1 MEGNQKKGM
10 SKGCLI
16 GLIVA
21 GVIIVLLV
29 VGFITCYIYKDDLAK
44 MGVVTVINGFKT
56 ELASQPVEGV
66 DTVQFNAL
74 ADAFIAK
81 FNEDKIDYNKYA
93 DFFQQ
98 LQTMTSSKEIT
109 ADNVVKLEKMMVD
122 YYPDLAGYLP
132 EPEVPDSLIPEEEAT
147 PDDEI

>member
-21 GVIIVLLV
+21 AVIVVIIIIA
-29 VGFITCYIYKDDLAK
+29 GITCYLYKDDLAK

-56 ELASQPVEGV
+56 EMANDPVEGV

-74 ADAFIAK
+74 TDAFITK
-81 FNEDKIDYNKYA
+81 FNEEKIDYEKYA

-98 LQTMTSSKEIT
+98 IQVMMTDKKLDAEE
-109 ADNVVKLEKMMVD
+109 VVKLEQLMVN
-122 YYPDLAGYLP
+122 YYPDLEGYLP
-132 EPEVPDSLIPEEEAT
+132 EPEVPDSLLPEETAVPE
-147 PDDEI
+147 